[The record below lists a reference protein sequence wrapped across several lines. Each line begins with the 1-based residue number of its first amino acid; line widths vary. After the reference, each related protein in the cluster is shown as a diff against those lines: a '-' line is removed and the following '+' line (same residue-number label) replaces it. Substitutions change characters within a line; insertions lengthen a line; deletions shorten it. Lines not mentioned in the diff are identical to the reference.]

1 MQYDNTVRNSEAL
14 VVQFCYGDDGLDPQL
29 MEGGDRPV
37 DFARLKTNIC
47 AANPCP
53 DEPPLT
59 AEELDHITTLRLQ
72 AAEFQALLPEGNKFL
87 EETANFFKKIGAT
100 IKHFERPKSGF
111 DVGRID
117 AVRRLRGKSHQQ
129 WVEKTKAVKNVE
141 FDDLQAV
148 LCDNTCRLTRTQVQS
163 ILTRA
168 ITKYSLSMIQPG
180 EAIGAV
186 GSQSLSEPTT
196 QMTLKT
202 FHFAGVA
209 SMNVR
214 QCFILYRCLV

>member
-1 MQYDNTVRNSEAL
+1 MYLFHLNR
-14 VVQFCYGDDGLDPQL
+14 DDGLDPQL

-47 AANPCP
+47 AANPCL

-59 AEELDHITTLRLQ
+59 SEELQRIVNHRLQ
-72 AAEFQALLPEGNKFL
+72 EADFQALLPEGNKFL

-100 IKHFERPKSGF
+100 IKHFERPNSHF
-111 DVGRID
+111 DVGRIS
-117 AVRRLRGKSHQQ
+117 AVRNLRGKAHQQ
-129 WVEKTKAVKNVE
+129 WIQKAKTEKSKE
-141 FDDLQAV
+141 FEDLQSV
-148 LCDNTCRLTRTQVQS
+148 LCDNTCRLTRSQVRS

-168 ITKYSLSMIQPG
+168 ITKYNLSMIQPG

-209 SMNVR
+209 SMNV
-214 QCFILYRCLV
+214 FNLFYYR

>member
-1 MQYDNTVRNSEAL
+1 
-14 VVQFCYGDDGLDPQL
+14 

-47 AANPCP
+47 TVDPCLN
-53 DEPPLT
+53 EPPLT
-59 AEELDHITTLRLQ
+59 AEELHRIVSHRLQ
-72 AAEFQALLPEGNKFL
+72 EADFQALLPEGNKFL
-87 EETANFFKKIGAT
+87 EEAANFFSKIGST
-100 IKHFERPKSGF
+100 IKHFERPKSHF
-111 DVGRID
+111 DVGKIS
-117 AVRRLRGKSHQQ
+117 AVRKLRGKAHQQ
-129 WVEKTKAVKNVE
+129 WVQKTKNEKSKE
-141 FDDLQAV
+141 FDELQAV
-148 LCDNTCRLTRTQVQS
+148 LCDNTCRLTKSQVQS

-209 SMNVR
+209 SMNV
-214 QCFILYRCLV
+214 ILDIKQ